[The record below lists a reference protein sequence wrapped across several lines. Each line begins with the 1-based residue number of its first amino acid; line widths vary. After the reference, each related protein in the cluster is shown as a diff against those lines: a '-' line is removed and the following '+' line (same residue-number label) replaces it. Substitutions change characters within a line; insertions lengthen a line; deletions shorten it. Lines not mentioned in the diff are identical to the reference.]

1 MSITIELD
9 KMTTTEKIRIME
21 YLWDDLCKH
30 SGEVP
35 LPSWHEEVL
44 SRREESVSSGKEK
57 FNDWSAEK
65 EKIRQSLK

>member
-9 KMTTTEKIRIME
+9 KMTTIEKVRIME

-30 SGEVP
+30 SDKVP
-35 LPSWHEEVL
+35 SPSWHEEAL
-44 SRREESVSSGKEK
+44 TRREEAVRNGKEK
-57 FNDWSAEK
+57 FNDWHVEK